1 MILSQAV
8 GEAALQG
15 SRPRGGAGRGGAGRS
30 TGAAAAHAPD
40 HRAGRSVSARGPP
53 AILNWAWWADLLH
66 TALSRAVGA
75 AVLHQEAWSE
85 VLAVCEVPARGA
97 LGAGELDSAQTKQG

>member
-15 SRPRGGAGRGGAGRS
+15 SRPRGGAGPSA
-30 TGAAAAHAPD
+30 GAAAAHAPD

-75 AVLHQEAWSE
+75 GVLHQEAWSE
-85 VLAVCEVPARGA
+85 VLAVCEAPARGA